1 MSDDLERAKEVICL
15 IVAAAGGRLEGKL
28 RLFKAFYFAHLFYW
42 KKGNG
47 VLTQHPVVR
56 MPFGPG
62 IHDAAMVL
70 KTLVAEGKIRI
81 SSRPVGPYSEQVY
94 ELAAPVQID
103 PTNPRYQAIEE
114 AVEGVRNKSAAEL
127 SQETHIYSR
136 SWREAREGDVLDI
149 YRDLLEDDEYAQVR
163 QEVAEA
169 EATVN
174 AVF

>member
-1 MSDDLERAKEVICL
+1 MSPERESAKEVICL
-15 IVAAAGGRLEGKL
+15 IIAAAGGRLEGKL
-28 RLFKAFYFAHLFYW
+28 RLFKAFYYAHLFFW

-62 IHDAAMVL
+62 IHDASVL
-70 KTLVAEGKIRI
+70 LGSLVAERKIRI

-94 ELAAPVQID
+94 ELASPVQID
-103 PTNPRYQAIEE
+103 PTNLRYQAIEE

-127 SQETHIYSR
+127 SEETHIYSR
-136 SWREAREGDVLDI
+136 SWREAQEGDVLDI
-149 YRDLLEDDEYAQVR
+149 YRDLLEDDEYAQLK
-163 QEVAEA
+163 QQVADA
-169 EATVN
+169 ETAVN